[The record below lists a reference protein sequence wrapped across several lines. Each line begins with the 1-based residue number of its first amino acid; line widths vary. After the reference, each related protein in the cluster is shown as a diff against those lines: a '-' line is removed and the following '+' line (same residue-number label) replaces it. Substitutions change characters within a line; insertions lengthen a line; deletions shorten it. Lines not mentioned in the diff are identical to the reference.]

1 MDHSTP
7 ARQFFFPMSTL
18 HGRIHHITYH
28 NARNRFTVARLVMD
42 QSRTPV
48 TVVGPMPSP
57 VAGENVR
64 LTGRWITHPKYGEQ
78 FRIETIESRLP
89 ATIEGI
95 KNYLTAGVIKG
106 IGRTTAENIVKTFGT
121 DTFNVIETA
130 PEKLINVDGIGETKA
145 AAIYEQWQ
153 AMQAFRQIM
162 AYLEQ
167 NGISGVYAEKIF
179 NIYGQSAID
188 IIRASPYR
196 LCEDIRGIGFSI
208 ADRIA
213 INEGIAPETPERAAA
228 CVRHLL
234 QEASGKGHV
243 YLFENE
249 LLDHA
254 QRLFEI
260 EGQDIQ
266 AAVHALADAGE
277 VVIDAL
283 PEADAS
289 RRVYPKALFDAEAAI
304 ADRLSA
310 LLSLPVAP
318 PPMTVDQLLDRIL
331 SSLLV
336 ELTQEQRNALEIILT
351 HRVVIITGGPGT
363 GKTTLIRAIS
373 AVFRQ
378 IGKRICLAAPTGRAA
393 RRLSEVSRIP
403 AHTIHKLLEYNLEDN
418 FFGRGPDNPIDA
430 DAIIVDEASMVDA
443 PLMHHL
449 LNAVSLSS
457 RLIIVGDA
465 FQLPPVGPGN
475 ILADF
480 INSGILPVCQLTE
493 IFRQAAES
501 RIILNAHRVRN
512 GEFPESDPFDAAS
525 PGNGEFFFL
534 PETDAE
540 AIVNTICRLCADV
553 LPNTFDID
561 PLRSIQVLSPMHKG
575 VVGTINLNQKLQA
588 ALNPGNRPIAG
599 TGFRAGDKV
608 MNLRNNY
615 QKEVYNGDI
624 GTILSAD
631 PANRELTIDFYGRQL
646 EYAMDETADLTLG
659 YTISVHKSQGSE
671 YPVVI
676 LPLITRHY
684 IMLQR
689 NLLYTAVTRAQ
700 SMVFLLGSQKAL
712 SIALNN
718 NKPEMR
724 LSGLRERL
732 SALAEK

>member
-1 MDHSTP
+1 
-7 ARQFFFPMSTL
+7 MSKL
-18 HGRIHHITYH
+18 DGRIHHITYH
-28 NARNRFTVARLVMD
+28 NAENRFTVARLILD

-64 LTGRWITHPKYGEQ
+64 LTGHWTTHPRYGEQ

-95 KNYLTAGVIKG
+95 KDYLTAGVIKG
-106 IGRTTAENIVKTFGT
+106 IGRATAESIVKTFGT
-121 DTFNVIETA
+121 DTFNIIETA
-130 PEKLINVDGIGETKA
+130 PEKLTAVEGIGAAKA
-145 AAIYEQWQ
+145 NAIYEQWQ

-167 NGISGVYAEKIF
+167 NGVSGVYAEKIF
-179 NIYGQSAID
+179 NLYGPAAID
-188 IIRASPYR
+188 IIRESPYR
-196 LCEDIRGIGFSI
+196 LCEDIRGIGFAI

-213 INEGIAPETPERAAA
+213 ISEGIAPETPERATA

-234 QEASGKGHV
+234 QEAAGKGHV
-243 YLFENE
+243 FLLEDD

-260 EGQDIQ
+260 EREDIR
-266 AAVHALADAGE
+266 AAIHALTDADE
-277 VVIDAL
+277 VVVDAL
-283 PEADAS
+283 PEAEAS
-289 RRVYPKALFDAEAAI
+289 RRIYPKGLFEAEAAI
-304 ADRLSA
+304 AARVSA
-310 LLSLPVAP
+310 LLALPVAP
-318 PPMTVDQLLDRIL
+318 LPMTADQLLERIL

-336 ELTQEQRNALEIILT
+336 ELTPEQRNALETILT

-378 IGKRICLAAPTGRAA
+378 LGKRICLAAPTGRAA
-393 RRLSEVSRIP
+393 RRLSEMSHIP
-403 AHTIHKLLEYNLEDN
+403 AHTIHKLLEYNLADN
-418 FFGRGPDNPIDA
+418 FFGRDQDKPIDA
-430 DAIIVDEASMVDA
+430 DAIIIDEASMVDA

-475 ILADF
+475 ILADL

-501 RIILNAHRVRN
+501 RITLNAHRVRN
-512 GEFPESDPFDAAS
+512 GEFPEFPENDPFDAAATE
-525 PGNGEFFFL
+525 NGDFFFL
-534 PETDAE
+534 AEQDPE
-540 AIVNTICRLCADV
+540 AIANTICRLCTEV
-553 LPNTFDID
+553 LPKSFGID
-561 PLRSIQVLSPMHKG
+561 PLKSIQVLSPMHKG
-575 VVGTINLNQKLQA
+575 VAGTINLNQKLQA
-588 ALNPGNRPIAG
+588 ALNTGNPPIPG
-599 TGFRAGDKV
+599 TGFRTGDKV

-624 GTILSAD
+624 GTIIGAS
-631 PANRELTIDFYGRQL
+631 PANSELTIDFYGRQV
-646 EYAMDETADLTLG
+646 EYAMDETGDLTLG
-659 YTISVHKSQGSE
+659 YAISVHKSQGSE

-689 NLLYTAVTRAQ
+689 NLLYTAITRAQ
-700 SMVFLLGSQKAL
+700 SLVFLLGSQKAL
-712 SIALNN
+712 SIALGN

-732 SALAEK
+732 SALAAK

>member
-1 MDHSTP
+1 
-7 ARQFFFPMSTL
+7 MSKL
-18 HGRIHHITYH
+18 DGRIHHITYH
-28 NARNRFTVARLVMD
+28 NAENRFTVARLIMD

-64 LTGRWITHPKYGEQ
+64 LTGRWTTHPRYGEQ
-78 FRIETIESRLP
+78 FRIEAIESRLP

-106 IGRTTAENIVKTFGT
+106 IGRATAENIVKTFGT

-130 PEKLINVDGIGETKA
+130 PEKLTAVEGIGPARAK
-145 AAIYEQWQ
+145 AIYEQWQ

-167 NGISGVYAEKIF
+167 NGVSGGYAEKIF
-179 NIYGQSAID
+179 NLYGPAAID
-188 IIRASPYR
+188 IIRESPYR
-196 LCEDIRGIGFSI
+196 LCDDIRGIGFAI

-234 QEASGKGHV
+234 QEAAGKGHV
-243 YLFENE
+243 FLLEDD

-254 QRLFEI
+254 RRLFEI
-260 EGQDIQ
+260 EGEDIR
-266 AAVHALADAGE
+266 AAIHALADADE
-277 VVIDAL
+277 VVVDDL
-283 PEADAS
+283 PEAEAS
-289 RRVYPKALFDAEAAI
+289 RRIYPKALFDAEAAI
-304 ADRLSA
+304 AHRLSG
-310 LLSLPVAP
+310 LLALPVTP
-318 PPMTVDQLLDRIL
+318 PPMTADQLLERIL

-336 ELTQEQRNALEIILT
+336 ELTPEQRNALETILT

-373 AVFRQ
+373 AVFKQ

-393 RRLSEVSRIP
+393 RRLSEMSHIP
-403 AHTIHKLLEYNLEDN
+403 AHTIHKLLEYNLADN
-418 FFGRGPDNPIDA
+418 FFGRDQDKPIDA
-430 DAIIVDEASMVDA
+430 DAIIIDEASMVDA

-475 ILADF
+475 ILADL

-501 RIILNAHRVRN
+501 RIILNAHQVRN
-512 GEFPESDPFDAAS
+512 GEFPENDPFNAAA
-525 PGNGEFFFL
+525 PENGEFFFL
-534 PETDAE
+534 AEQAPE
-540 AIVNTICRLCADV
+540 AIVNTICRLCAEV
-553 LPNTFDID
+553 LPKSSGMD
-561 PLRSIQVLSPMHKG
+561 PLKSIQVLSPMHKG
-575 VVGTINLNQKLQA
+575 VAGTINLNQKLQA
-588 ALNPGNRPIAG
+588 ALNTGNPPIPG
-599 TGFRAGDKV
+599 TGFRTGDKV
-608 MNLRNNY
+608 MNLKNNY

-624 GTILSAD
+624 GTITGAS
-631 PANRELTIDFYGRQL
+631 PASELTIDFYGRQV
-646 EYAMDETADLTLG
+646 EYAMEETGDLTLG
-659 YTISVHKSQGSE
+659 YAISVHKSQGSE

-689 NLLYTAVTRAQ
+689 NLLYTAITRAQ

-712 SIALNN
+712 SIALGN

-732 SALAEK
+732 SALAAK

>member
-1 MDHSTP
+1 
-7 ARQFFFPMSTL
+7 MSKL
-18 HGRIHHITYH
+18 DGRIHHITYH
-28 NARNRFTVARLVMD
+28 NAENRFTVARLIMD

-64 LTGRWITHPKYGEQ
+64 LTGHWTTHPRYGEQ
-78 FRIETIESRLP
+78 FRIEAIESRLP

-106 IGRTTAENIVKTFGT
+106 IGRAAAENIVKTFGT

-130 PEKLINVDGIGETKA
+130 PEKLTAVEGIGAAKA
-145 AAIYEQWQ
+145 NAIYEQWQ

-167 NGISGVYAEKIF
+167 NGVSGVYAEKIF
-179 NIYGQSAID
+179 NLYGHAAID
-188 IIRASPYR
+188 IIRESPYR
-196 LCEDIRGIGFSI
+196 LCDDIRGIGFAI

-213 INEGIAPETPERAAA
+213 INEGIAPEIPERAAA

-234 QEASGKGHV
+234 QEAAGKGHV
-243 YLFENE
+243 FLLEDD

-260 EGQDIQ
+260 EGEDIQ
-266 AAVHALADAGE
+266 TAIHALADADE
-277 VVIDAL
+277 VVVDAL
-283 PEADAS
+283 PEAEAS
-289 RRVYPKALFDAEAAI
+289 RRIYPKALFDAEAAI

-310 LLSLPVAP
+310 LLALPVAP
-318 PPMTVDQLLDRIL
+318 LPMTADQLLERIL

-336 ELTQEQRNALEIILT
+336 ELTPEQRNALETILT

-393 RRLSEVSRIP
+393 RRLSEMSHIP
-403 AHTIHKLLEYNLEDN
+403 AHTIHKLLEYNLADN
-418 FFGRGPDNPIDA
+418 FFGRDQDKPIDA
-430 DAIIVDEASMVDA
+430 DAIIIDEASMVDA

-475 ILADF
+475 ILADL
-480 INSGILPVCQLTE
+480 INSGILPVCHLTE

-501 RIILNAHRVRN
+501 RIILNAHQVRN
-512 GEFPESDPFDAAS
+512 GEFPENDPFDAAA
-525 PGNGEFFFL
+525 PENGEFFFL
-534 PETDAE
+534 AEQEPE
-540 AIVNTICRLCADV
+540 AIVNTICRLCAEV
-553 LPNTFDID
+553 LPKSFGID
-561 PLRSIQVLSPMHKG
+561 PLKSIQVLSPMHKG
-575 VVGTINLNQKLQA
+575 VAGTINLNQKLQA
-588 ALNPGNRPIAG
+588 ALNTGNPPIPG
-599 TGFRAGDKV
+599 TSFRTGDKV

-624 GTILSAD
+624 GTIIGAS
-631 PANRELTIDFYGRQL
+631 PANSELTIDFYGRQV
-646 EYAMDETADLTLG
+646 EYAMDETGDLTLG
-659 YTISVHKSQGSE
+659 YAISVHKSQGSE

-689 NLLYTAVTRAQ
+689 NLLYTAITRAQ
-700 SMVFLLGSQKAL
+700 SLVFLLGSQKAL
-712 SIALNN
+712 SIALGN

-732 SALAEK
+732 SELAAK